1 MAPGLTPLT
10 QSWFPQSADWR
21 PSSLSQHLSPGQGGH
36 SKLLIGCLLGELCS
50 LLLPLPINRKVS
62 FLPSFCVLMACQDHS
77 PKKILAC
84 LFNEGKWVSGL
95 GGAERRWFRG
105 SRVGGRGRCWPKL
118 KEVKISEKSPF
129 APKKTHHRSHFGLV
143 TPTAPQSGGGAVEAA
158 IL

>member
-1 MAPGLTPLT
+1 M
-10 QSWFPQSADWR
+10 
-21 PSSLSQHLSPGQGGH
+21 
-36 SKLLIGCLLGELCS
+36 
-50 LLLPLPINRKVS
+50 
-62 FLPSFCVLMACQDHS
+62 
-77 PKKILAC
+77 
-84 LFNEGKWVSGL
+84 SGL